1 MKNASGTGFPRAVL
15 FGERLGMKVE
25 CAIIAGFLFS
35 PGSNVVDKLQEYK
48 DSYIFILNIICPG
61 LVSRIMRARKPRNNL
76 LKQLTNSFII
86 SCIL

>member
-25 CAIIAGFLFS
+25 FAIIAGFLFS

-48 DSYIFILNIICPG
+48 DNCIFILNIICPG

-76 LKQLTNSFII
+76 LKKLTNSFII